1 MAKRRRLI
9 APDAEALEK
18 METGFAAKPVLET
31 KSMAPISKVAGEA
44 AAMASVAGQ
53 GDRVAAARLHAAEEG
68 GLLAEILSVGDIQ
81 MDFINRD
88 RLVQDDEAMAEL
100 KASIL
105 ANGQRTPIEVVSIGV
120 GYGLVSGWRRVV
132 ALKALFAETGVAK
145 FSKVK
150 AFVRPAQDSSQ
161 AYLSMVEENEIRAD
175 LTHYERGR
183 IAVIASGQGAYKDV
197 EEAVNHLFQS
207 ASKAKRSKVRSFALI
222 HEELGDLLHFPEQL
236 TEKAGL
242 RLASALRIGKISPFR
257 AALAGLTPQTVT
269 EELSALDGPI
279 LAAEGRDRDVAKGGR
294 PASEK
299 MPVINVG
306 KAASIHGQ
314 MTTQGCK
321 IELKGRVVD
330 ATQARWLMDEI
341 AKLVERFDK

>member
-1 MAKRRRLI
+1 MAKRRRLT
-9 APDAEALEK
+9 APDAEALEE

-53 GDRVAAARLHAAEEG
+53 GDRIAAARLQTAEEG
-68 GLLAEILSVGDIQ
+68 GLLAEILSVDDIQ

-105 ANGQRTPIEVVSIGV
+105 ASGQRTPIEVVNIGV
-120 GYGLVSGWRRVV
+120 GYGLVSGWRRMA
-132 ALKALFAETGVAK
+132 ALKALMAETGVAK

-150 AFVRPAQDSSQ
+150 AFVRPSEDSSQ
-161 AYLSMVEENEIRAD
+161 TYLNMVEENEIRAN

-183 IAVIASGQGAYKDV
+183 IAVIAVGQGAYKDV

-222 HEELGDLLHFPEQL
+222 HEELGDLLSFPAEL

-242 RLASALRIGKISPFR
+242 RLAAALRNGEISQLR
-257 AALAGLTPQTVT
+257 AALADLRPQS
-269 EELSALDGPI
+269 LSAEMAALEGPI
-279 LAAEGRDRDVAKGGR
+279 LAAQGKKASLSKGGR
-294 PASEK
+294 PAAEK
-299 MPVINVG
+299 LKAIKVG
-306 KAASIHGQ
+306 KSAYVHGQ
-314 MTTQGCK
+314 ITPQGCK
-321 IELKGRVVD
+321 VELKGKVVNAD
-330 ATQARWLMDEI
+330 QAHWLMSEI
-341 AKLVERFDK
+341 AKLVDKV